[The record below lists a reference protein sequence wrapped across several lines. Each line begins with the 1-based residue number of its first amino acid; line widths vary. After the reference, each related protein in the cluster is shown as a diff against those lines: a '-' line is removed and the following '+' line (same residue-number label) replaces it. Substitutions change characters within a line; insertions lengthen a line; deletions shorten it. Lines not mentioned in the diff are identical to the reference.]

1 VRYRTA
7 RVRVAQQS
15 LAPLMRAMDW
25 VEKGL
30 SPSSAHRSRTNL
42 SYEVCSYSELML
54 FGEEHSGR

>member
-1 VRYRTA
+1 
-7 RVRVAQQS
+7 
-15 LAPLMRAMDW
+15 MNW

-54 FGEEHSGR
+54 FGEEHRGR